1 VDPVVIAS
9 VAIVFMGAVSSAL
22 RFARKRLE
30 HEVGRHVSRL
40 LSEQAH
46 SSPLSRSAGCGIGCL
61 AGAGVSRHGGR
72 RER

>member
-1 VDPVVIAS
+1 MDPVVIAS
-9 VAIVFMGAVSSAL
+9 VAIVCVGAVSSAL

-46 SSPLSRSAGCGIGCL
+46 SGLLSRSSGCGSVCR
-61 AGAGVSRHGGR
+61 AGTGVSRHGGR
-72 RER
+72 GER